1 MTAIPE
7 TTTPGQMNTLPAV
20 IDRDTQPQS
29 RTLSVFSCGTD
40 AFETANRMAMALC
53 TSTMVPEAYR
63 GQANLGNCLI
73 ALDVA
78 NRLGASP
85 LAVMQHMV
93 PVHGRPSWSSTFLIG
108 TVNSCGRFTPLR
120 FQMEGDPNTDS
131 WGCRAIAR
139 DRSTKEDLVG
149 TLITIA
155 MAKAEGW
162 HGRNGSKWKTMP
174 EQMLQYRAA
183 AFWTRLY
190 APELS
195 LGMQT
200 QEEVIDIT
208 ASAAPRTIQIEAA
221 PSVEQKPA
229 PNEEPSQ
236 SATDAAGAPPA
247 DPLPEPSPLEAY
259 MDALVKE
266 GIPHAFVMR
275 KLEDVEAL
283 HGASGKQSSDL
294 SESDFAVIRNNW
306 RLIKRAWAA
315 EKIGGAK

>member
-1 MTAIPE
+1 
-7 TTTPGQMNTLPAV
+7 MNTLPAV
-20 IDRDTQPQS
+20 LDRDTQPQS

-40 AFETANRMAMALC
+40 AFETANRMAAALC
-53 TSTMVPEAYR
+53 ASTMVPDAYR
-63 GQANLGNCLI
+63 GQANIGNCLI

-120 FQMEGDPNTDS
+120 FQMEGTPNTDS

-162 HGRNGSKWKTMP
+162 HGRNGSKWRTMP

-208 ASAAPRTIQIEAA
+208 ASAAPRTIQID
-221 PSVEQKPA
+221 PA
-229 PNEEPSQ
+229 PAVNEDPPQ
-236 SATDAAGAPPA
+236 AASEAGSAPPA
-247 DPLPEPSPLEAY
+247 DPAPPTPQSPLEAY
-259 MDALVKE
+259 EDTLLKE
-266 GIPHAFVMR
+266 GIPHTFVMR
-275 KLEDVEAL
+275 KLEDIEAL
-283 HGASGKQSSDL
+283 PGASAKQPDELSDA
-294 SESDFAVIRNNW
+294 DFAVIRNNW
-306 RLIKRAWAA
+306 RMIKRAWAS
-315 EKIGGAK
+315 EKAGGGK

>member
-1 MTAIPE
+1 
-7 TTTPGQMNTLPAV
+7 MNTLPAV

-53 TSTMVPEAYR
+53 ASTMVPEAYR

-120 FQMEGDPNTDS
+120 FQMEGAPNTDG

-208 ASAAPRTIQIEAA
+208 ASACPRTIQIEAA
-221 PSVEQKPA
+221 PAVEPKP
-229 PNEEPSQ
+229 PSNDDQ
-236 SATDAAGAPPA
+236 PQGATDSAGAPPVDPPA
-247 DPLPEPSPLEAY
+247 DPSPLEAY
-259 MDALVKE
+259 EDALVKE
-266 GIPHAFVMR
+266 GIPHTFVMR

-283 HGASGKQSSDL
+283 PGASSKQSTDL
-294 SESDFAVIRNNW
+294 SDADFAVIRSNW
-306 RLIKRAWAA
+306 RLIKRAWAS
-315 EKIGGAK
+315 EKMGGAK